1 MTYWLIEKE
10 YIGDSSGQY
19 EANTTLER
27 LEDIQTQIP
36 VTSAP

>member
-19 EANTTLER
+19 KVNTTLER
-27 LEDIQTQIP
+27 SEDIQTQIS
-36 VTSAP
+36 VTSAS